1 VILLDLALPTASGF
15 DVLETLKSSPA
26 TVNIPV
32 VVISAYVMLVE
43 NCVSRGA
50 SACVQK
56 PFDIDD
62 LVMQVRQALKMAV
75 DQQALKVP
83 TYAET
88 RRRLD
93 SRSVAGP
100 SHSVEPRIPWEAAPG
115 CLPRFGNCWNKS
127 LHTAASEARSFTQS
141 HGQFGRRLVPAGMVL
156 LVGRA
161 FRRPQLQRLV
171 SHLTAELL
179 WRSRIR

>member
-1 VILLDLALPTASGF
+1 MPVKGSRTGGFNMAGVNATGTLALIVEDDPATRALEEEVLEADGFAVLTARNGDDGIRLACERRPAVILLDLALPTASGF
-15 DVLETLKSSPA
+15 DVLEALKSSPA
-26 TVNIPV
+26 TMNIPV

-83 TYAET
+83 TYA
-88 RRRLD
+88 
-93 SRSVAGP
+93 
-100 SHSVEPRIPWEAAPG
+100 
-115 CLPRFGNCWNKS
+115 
-127 LHTAASEARSFTQS
+127 
-141 HGQFGRRLVPAGMVL
+141 
-156 LVGRA
+156 
-161 FRRPQLQRLV
+161 
-171 SHLTAELL
+171 
-179 WRSRIR
+179 

>member
-1 VILLDLALPTASGF
+1 MAVVDRSAPLALIVEDDPATRSLEEAVLEADGFAVLTARNGEEGIRLAHKQRPAVILLDLALPTASGF

-83 TYAET
+83 TYA
-88 RRRLD
+88 
-93 SRSVAGP
+93 
-100 SHSVEPRIPWEAAPG
+100 
-115 CLPRFGNCWNKS
+115 
-127 LHTAASEARSFTQS
+127 
-141 HGQFGRRLVPAGMVL
+141 
-156 LVGRA
+156 
-161 FRRPQLQRLV
+161 
-171 SHLTAELL
+171 
-179 WRSRIR
+179 

>member
-1 VILLDLALPTASGF
+1 MAGVNATGTLALIVEDDPATRALEEEVLEADGFAVLTARNGDEGIRLAYERRPAVILLDLALPTASGF

-83 TYAET
+83 TYA
-88 RRRLD
+88 
-93 SRSVAGP
+93 
-100 SHSVEPRIPWEAAPG
+100 
-115 CLPRFGNCWNKS
+115 
-127 LHTAASEARSFTQS
+127 
-141 HGQFGRRLVPAGMVL
+141 
-156 LVGRA
+156 
-161 FRRPQLQRLV
+161 
-171 SHLTAELL
+171 
-179 WRSRIR
+179 

>member
-1 VILLDLALPTASGF
+1 
-15 DVLETLKSSPA
+15 
-26 TVNIPV
+26 

-83 TYAET
+83 TYA
-88 RRRLD
+88 
-93 SRSVAGP
+93 
-100 SHSVEPRIPWEAAPG
+100 
-115 CLPRFGNCWNKS
+115 
-127 LHTAASEARSFTQS
+127 
-141 HGQFGRRLVPAGMVL
+141 
-156 LVGRA
+156 
-161 FRRPQLQRLV
+161 
-171 SHLTAELL
+171 
-179 WRSRIR
+179 